1 MTSSSLTTPA
11 PTKDKG
17 HGSERSVPGKETKG
31 NKKAFYHNF
40 DDSFVHLRK

>member
-1 MTSSSLTTPA
+1 MTSSSLTTPP

-31 NKKAFYHNF
+31 NKHFTTILMTVLYI
-40 DDSFVHLRK
+40 